1 MATIPL
7 TISGIK
13 EAKQQ
18 LSELGDEFEKFKKDP
33 IKSKKLADEFNSLSK
48 SIDKAEESF
57 NDLNKSGKN
66 LSATFEQIYG
76 EDLQPM
82 SSRIGELEDRL
93 YELANAGQQN
103 TKEFQDMAAEAAR
116 LRRNIIET
124 DKQVDLLAENKG
136 FAVFGTGIG
145 QVGESLLRLDFD
157 TAAKD
162 AEAMNLAV
170 GNLGQMGSQAITG
183 FTSTFKNLGK
193 AFASMGKALLAN
205 PIFLIAA
212 VIIAVVAAV
221 VKLMDELGILQPILD
236 GIGKVFEWIMTP
248 IRALIDGLK
257 ALTDWF
263 GWTSHAAAESAEKQ
277 AKAAEKAAEAQKKAG
292 EETIQNLENQIRM
305 AELNGEET
313 ANLERQKVNE
323 IRKTAEEQKKADRLA
338 YEAAKIKGDLS
349 EEELADLKETARQS
363 RLTYEQ
369 AVADVK
375 YFEAEKKKELRDA
388 REEEKRLAKER
399 KEEEERLR
407 QEQLEKDREAYK
419 QRLEEKK
426 KFEEDRLKIARQI
439 QDLELSLSDD
449 GITKEIEANK
459 LRYERLIE
467 DLQANESLLQEEKER
482 LTALYAEQQF
492 EKEKE
497 IELKYQKELWDALDA
512 AEQERKE
519 KKRLEREEELAE
531 QEAFNNALLMASG
544 VYFKKA
550 EEQEMTY
557 AEAKEKLQETMFSS
571 FSSLAN
577 SLEQAGIK
585 SAALQ
590 KTLALVEIAS
600 NTAKAL
606 SSVIAGATAAS
617 TAAGPAAPF
626 VLAGYIA
633 SGIATVA
640 SGIASAYAALKSAP
654 SIGGGGTGGGGG
666 AIGGVATA
674 AVSATPAQPS
684 FDLFG
689 QNNDLNNLSNQ
700 GDVETSQAIQVKA
713 VVSETEVTDTQNKI
727 KKIKDSATL

>member
-116 LRRNIIET
+116 LRQNIIET
-124 DKQVDLLAENKG
+124 DRQVDLLAENKG
-136 FAVFGTGIG
+136 FGIFGAGIG

-157 TAAKD
+157 SAAQSAK
-162 AEAMNLAV
+162 ALNANV
-170 GNLGQMGSQAITG
+170 GNLGKMGSQAIKG
-183 FTSTFKNLGK
+183 LGSTVVNLGK
-193 AFASMGKALLAN
+193 AFAKMGTALLAN
-205 PIFLIAA
+205 PIFLMAAA
-212 VIIAVVAAV
+212 VTAIVAAV
-221 VKLMDELGILQPILD
+221 VALMNELGILQPLLD
-236 GIGKVFEWIMTP
+236 GVGKVFDFIKGIIDSVVQALKDFTDWLGITNNAMKDLIENQLKQSDELEKRIDKVNESITDRYDKE
-248 IRALIDGLK
+248 IKLAQIAGQETSDIEIEKQRALIETAKIDQKNFEGRLK
-257 ALTDWF
+257 RLEIL
-263 GWTSHAAAESAEKQ
+263 G
-277 AKAAEKAAEAQKKAG
+277 KASEEDLQKIRDSI
-292 EETIQNLENQIRM
+292 EETKRIIKKGNDEIDVIQAQ
-305 AELNGEET
+305 
-313 ANLERQKVNE
+313 
-323 IRKTAEEQKKADRLA
+323 AD
-338 YEAAKIKGDLS
+338 
-349 EEELADLKETARQS
+349 AD
-363 RLTYEQ
+363 
-369 AVADVK
+369 
-375 YFEAEKKKELRDA
+375 EKKRRDDQIKA
-388 REEEKRLAKER
+388 
-399 KEEEERLR
+399 
-407 QEQLEKDREAYK
+407 DREAYK
-419 QRLEEKK
+419 KRLEEQK
-426 KFEEDRLKIARQI
+426 KFEQDRLNVARQI
-439 QDLELSLSDD
+439 QDLELALLDE
-449 GITKEIEANK
+449 GITKEIEQNAVQ
-459 LRYERLIE
+459 YQRLIE
-467 DLQANESLLQEEKER
+467 DVQNNESLLQEEKER

-497 IELKYQKELWDALDA
+497 IRKKYDDELQAALDA
-512 AEQERKE
+512 ANK
-519 KKRLEREEELAE
+519 EREEKAKAEREKKIQQEKELAENVLKIQQDQLNKQAE
-531 QEAFNNALLMASG
+531 QEAAASEARVTLADNTIGALQGIEGLLAQSG
-544 VYFKKA
+544 VK
-550 EEQEMTY
+550 T
-557 AEAKEKLQETMFSS
+557 
-571 FSSLAN
+571 
-577 SLEQAGIK
+577 AG
-585 SAALQ
+585 LQ
-590 KTLALVEIAS
+590 KTIALVQIAVD
-600 NTAKAL
+600 TAKAI
-606 SSVIAGATAAS
+606 SSVVAGATAA
-617 TAAGPAAPF
+617 AAAGGPAAPYL
-626 VLAGYIA
+626 LAAYIA

-640 SGIASAYAALKSAP
+640 SAIASAKNALKSAP